1 MSLTIRRLPE
11 QDNNLLRPPSSIS
24 PAQNGDVV
32 LEATSNS
39 VLTMKLKG
47 TDGVVRNFDV
57 GGGGSTIGT
66 EYDIGNAEDC
76 QARCAENL
84 YEHGHCYAFNWF
96 GHDNKCRLFTECLP
110 SGEIGRAH
118 V

>member
-11 QDNNLLRPPSSIS
+11 QDNNLLRPPTSIS
-24 PAQNGDVV
+24 PSQNGDVV
-32 LEATSNS
+32 LEATANN

-66 EYDIGNAEDC
+66 EYDTVLSQQHLLMLSLDLHLLT
-76 QARCAENL
+76 L
-84 YEHGHCYAFNWF
+84 Y
-96 GHDNKCRLFTECLP
+96 
-110 SGEIGRAH
+110 
-118 V
+118 

>member
-11 QDNNLLRPPSSIS
+11 QDNNLLRPPSSITPS
-24 PAQNGDVV
+24 QNGDVV
-32 LEATSNS
+32 LEATANN

-66 EYDIGNAEDC
+66 EYDIRAIVYTRTN
-76 QARCAENL
+76 NL
-84 YEHGHCYAFNWF
+84 
-96 GHDNKCRLFTECLP
+96 L
-110 SGEIGRAH
+110 
-118 V
+118 